1 MSNLETFPEEI
12 VCTEGDHAEAVEF
25 LAPRMVPLG
34 GPRAMP
40 VRRTLPQKQRSL
52 IGAWCFLDHYGP
64 DLVPESG
71 GMKVPRHPHTGLAT
85 VSWLFTG
92 KVAHRDSAGYEAIVR
107 PGEVN
112 LMIAGR
118 GISHQEFS
126 TPDTGV
132 LHGAQLW
139 YALPEET
146 RNMAPT
152 FQHYA
157 PEPVQGDGSELRVFL
172 GSLAGSSSP
181 VTTYTPPL
189 LGAEAVLHAGGRLE
203 LDLDP
208 SFEHGILLDTGEVS
222 VDGTPMAV
230 DHLHYLRPGRSRIV
244 AGGRADAGPGADP
257 RRRASWRTDSD
268 VVELCRAHPRGS
280 GRLPRGLAGRDR
292 RRAGRRSRRRYLP
305 GRCPVPPFRA
315 VPGRVSGA
323 ASRPSF
329 AQRPASSPRLTDHP
343 TQEDSWNSKQP

>member
-1 MSNLETFPEEI
+1 MSNLETVPEEI
-12 VCTEGDHAEAVEF
+12 ICTEGARTNEVEF
-25 LAPRMVPLG
+25 LAPREVPLG

-71 GMKVPRHPHTGLAT
+71 GMRVPRHPHTGLAT

-92 KVAHRDSAGYEAIVR
+92 KIAHRDSAGYEAIVR

-126 TPDTGV
+126 TPDTGI

-139 YALPEET
+139 YALPDST
-146 RNMAPT
+146 RNMAPA
-152 FQHYA
+152 FEHYA
-157 PEPVQGDGSELRVFL
+157 PEPVRGEGTELRVFL
-172 GSLAGSSSP
+172 GALAGSCSP
-181 VTTYTPPL
+181 VPTYAPPL
-189 LGAEAVLHAGGRLE
+189 LGAEAVLMAGARLE

-208 SFEHGILLDTGEVS
+208 SFEHGILLDTGEIS
-222 VDGTPMAV
+222 LDGIPMAV

-244 AGGRADAGPGADP
+244 LEAGQTPARVLILGGEPLGEQIVMWWNFVGRTHDEVVAYRAAWQAESGAEPTDTPTGNTYPDGAPYPRFGPYPEGYPAPLPAPALPNAQLRP
-257 RRRASWRTDSD
+257 RR
-268 VVELCRAHPRGS
+268 
-280 GRLPRGLAGRDR
+280 
-292 RRAGRRSRRRYLP
+292 
-305 GRCPVPPFRA
+305 
-315 VPGRVSGA
+315 
-323 ASRPSF
+323 
-329 AQRPASSPRLTDHP
+329 
-343 TQEDSWNSKQP
+343 

>member
-1 MSNLETFPEEI
+1 MIGMSNLETFPEEI
-12 VCTEGDHAEAVEF
+12 VCTEGDHAEAIEF
-25 LAPRMVPLG
+25 LAPRNVPLG

-85 VSWLFTG
+85 VSWLFSG
-92 KVAHRDSAGYEAIVR
+92 NVAHRDSAGYAATVR

-126 TPDTGV
+126 TPDTRI

-146 RNMAPT
+146 RNMPPT
-152 FQHYA
+152 FEHYA
-157 PEPVQGDGSELRVFL
+157 PDPVRGEGTELRVFL

-181 VTTYTPPL
+181 VNTYTPPL
-189 LGAEAVLHAGGRLE
+189 LGAEAVLHPGGRLE
-203 LDLDP
+203 LDLDA
-208 SFEHGILLDTGEVS
+208 SFEHGILLDTGDVS
-222 VDGTPMAV
+222 VDGTALAV
-230 DHLHYLRPGRSRIV
+230 DHLHYLRPGRTRMALEAGQVPARVLILGGEPLGEQIV
-244 AGGRADAGPGADP
+244 MWWNFVGRTHEEVVDYRAAWQAEIGAEPADAPAGNTYPDGIPFPRFGPFPEGYPAP
-257 RRRASWRTDSD
+257 LPAPALPNARLR
-268 VVELCRAHPRGS
+268 PRG
-280 GRLPRGLAGRDR
+280 
-292 RRAGRRSRRRYLP
+292 
-305 GRCPVPPFRA
+305 
-315 VPGRVSGA
+315 
-323 ASRPSF
+323 
-329 AQRPASSPRLTDHP
+329 
-343 TQEDSWNSKQP
+343 